1 MGRRGDPLASTG
13 YLFFLG
19 GRGKEKFW
27 GQILHHLLQAY
38 LNLFFPSLLLL
49 LRNIRKVFNGK
60 TWVTLTAT
68 RINFM
73 IGQLVSVAI
82 DHTERNY
89 SPHRPEWPEAMNQL
103 SIFLFASSAS
113 GKSSGYFP

>member
-1 MGRRGDPLASTG
+1 
-13 YLFFLG
+13 
-19 GRGKEKFW
+19 
-27 GQILHHLLQAY
+27 
-38 LNLFFPSLLLL
+38 
-49 LRNIRKVFNGK
+49 
-60 TWVTLTAT
+60 
-68 RINFM
+68 M